1 MSSEGCIKVL
11 FYNESSAFKD
21 GFVFLLK
28 STPNINLLEASGR
41 FELAQNEIIIYLP
54 DIVFLEVSS
63 IDSNMPELIRY
74 VKNFPEKDI
83 KVLVYTSIDDE
94 EFVQKALK
102 YGVDGYILKNTP
114 PADLV
119 KSIFEI
125 QDGGSV
131 ISPKIIKRIVDNFY
145 SSEKHFDRSLQ
156 TLTNREKE
164 IVSWLLKGYP
174 YKLIAVK
181 TGIKLDTV
189 RSHIRKIYDKMDVN
203 SRSEIMLK
211 SFNYKIL
218 N

>member
-1 MSSEGCIKVL
+1 MTTEGCIKVL

-21 GFVFLLK
+21 GFSFLLK
-28 STPNINLLEASGR
+28 NTSNLILLESSGR
-41 FELAQNEIIIYLP
+41 VELAQNEIIIYLP
-54 DIVFLEVSS
+54 DIIFLEVSS
-63 IDSNMPELIRY
+63 VDSNMPELIRFA
-74 VKNFPEKDI
+74 KTFPEKDI
-83 KVLVYTSIDDE
+83 KVLIYTSIDDE
-94 EFVQKALK
+94 EFVQKVMK
-102 YGVDGYILKNTP
+102 YGVDGYILKNTS
-114 PADLV
+114 PADVV
-119 KSIFEI
+119 KSLFEI

-145 SSEKHFDRSLQ
+145 SSEKNFDRSLQ

-174 YKLIAVK
+174 YKLIAAK

-211 SFNYKIL
+211 SFNYKVI
-218 N
+218 

>member
-1 MSSEGCIKVL
+1 S
-11 FYNESSAFKD
+11 
-21 GFVFLLK
+21 
-28 STPNINLLEASGR
+28 
-41 FELAQNEIIIYLP
+41 
-54 DIVFLEVSS
+54 
-63 IDSNMPELIRY
+63 
-74 VKNFPEKDI
+74 
-83 KVLVYTSIDDE
+83 
-94 EFVQKALK
+94 
-102 YGVDGYILKNTP
+102 
-114 PADLV
+114 PADVV

-145 SSEKHFDRSLQ
+145 NSEKHFDRSLQ

-174 YKLIAVK
+174 YKLIAAK

-211 SFNYKIL
+211 SFNYKVI
-218 N
+218 